1 MKSNRLKLLMICLS
15 LAVFG
20 LFEFSAR
27 PAHAFRAGPDPS
39 LTDAPGEGNCTACH
53 GGGSIGGTLEILG
66 LPQSYS
72 PNQDITITVKLT
84 QANRLRF
91 GFQLTAIDNSGK
103 QAGTLT
109 PNDARTQ
116 TQTAPVNGQTRQYI
130 NHTLSGHNPFQTG
143 VGQWTFSWKAPSTDV
158 GPITF
163 YVSGNAANGQA
174 NVQGDTI
181 YNINATINVGT
192 PIPNVASVSAASFG
206 ATLAPDSIVAAFGQN
221 MSVNTVVA
229 TTLPLP
235 TTLDG
240 TQVLVNN
247 VPAPLFFVSPGQVNY
262 LVPGTT
268 AQGTATVSVQRSG
281 TEVGKG
287 TMPIEAVAPAL
298 FSANASGQGVAAAII
313 LRIKDGQQIFEPVSQ
328 FNQGTLMFEPIDID
342 FGAESEQLYLIVF
355 GSGFRGRSS
364 LQNTPVTLGGA
375 ALETL
380 YAGPSPDFVGLDQA
394 NLGPIPRSLMG
405 IKGAQLLMTV
415 DTKPANI
422 VTLSFK

>member
-1 MKSNRLKLLMICLS
+1 MMTSRLKLITVCLS

-20 LFEFSAR
+20 LIALESR
-27 PAHAFRAGPDPS
+27 PVIANRTGPIAS
-39 LTDAPGEGNCTACH
+39 VTGAPDEGSCADCH
-53 GGGSIGGTLEILG
+53 GGGAIGGTLVISG
-66 LPQSYS
+66 LPQNYT
-72 PNQDITITVKLT
+72 PGQDIQITVTLT
-84 QANRLRF
+84 QSGRNRF
-91 GFQLTAIDNSGK
+91 GFQLTAIDSSGK
-103 QAGTLT
+103 QAGTLST
-109 PNDARTQ
+109 SGNRTQ
-116 TQTAPVNGQTRQYI
+116 LQTAQVLGNTRQYI
-130 NHTLSGHNPFQTG
+130 NHTSPGTDPVQAG
-143 VGQWTFSWKAPSTDV
+143 VGQWIFNWKAPATDV
-158 GPITF
+158 GQVTF
-163 YVSGNAANGQA
+163 YVAGNAANNNGLQT
-174 NVQGDTI
+174 GDTI
-181 YNINATINVGT
+181 YTTSASISAAP

-229 TTLPLP
+229 DTLPLP

-240 TQVLVNN
+240 TQVLVNGT
-247 VPAPLFFVSPGQVNY
+247 PAPLFFVSPGQINY

-268 AQGTATVSVQRSG
+268 LQGTATVSVQRSG

-328 FNQGTLMFEPIDID
+328 FNQMTTMFEPIEID
-342 FGAESEQLYLIVF
+342 FGAETEQLYLIVF

-375 ALETL
+375 AIETL

-394 NLGPIPRSLMG
+394 NLGPIPRSLVG

-415 DTKPANI
+415 DTKPANV